1 MINKIKFIYK
11 IFKNLFIY
19 KHKSFTVMTWDRKDT
34 SLMIETYLI
43 ETYDD
48 LPHIINKMHYDI
60 NKKNILQNSF
70 SVN

>member
-19 KHKSFTVMTWDRKDT
+19 KHKSYTIMTWDREDKN
-34 SLMIETYLI
+34 LMIETYFVD
-43 ETYDD
+43 TYND
-48 LPHIINKMHYDI
+48 LPQIVHKMHYDI
-60 NKKNILQNSF
+60 NKKNILQNTF